1 MTDPFT
7 ALFHLDVRTVL
18 VLLFA
23 GNLGLGILIL
33 LFQGLT
39 RESSHQGALRAYAL
53 ARLLQALGWLLMVTG
68 GPWAGEAGLA
78 LANNLVVL
86 GFFLESLVALDLA
99 RLQRPRARRVHIG
112 LFLAAA
118 AAMNTLFLAAGSP
131 AWRMAAMALGMGA
144 ALLVPSV
151 LFLTDPSETPFR
163 RILGGGNLLFLA
175 VLGERTLA
183 ALGDRDAAALGLTRG
198 PAFPALILMMVLG
211 GAVVLLLA
219 KEDADREIRELATRD
234 PLTGLCN
241 RRAFTDQAS
250 RVLAYHRRFGLDA
263 AMLFID
269 IDHFKAINDQY
280 GHAAGDQVI
289 VHLASV
295 LRQSLREFDLHC
307 RFGGE
312 EFVLLLPNSHEEE
325 ALAVAQRIREGV
337 ASHQDPGLPCPYT
350 VSVGLA
356 SRLPQAGDP
365 LADLLARSDAA
376 LYDAK
381 EAGRDRVRVDRGGAQ
396 ARQLPA

>member
-7 ALFHLDVRTVL
+7 ALFDLDVRTVL

-33 LFQGLT
+33 LFQGFT
-39 RESSHQGALRAYAL
+39 RESTHQGALRAYAL
-53 ARLLQALGWLLMVTG
+53 ARILQAQGWLLMVLG
-68 GPWAGEAGLA
+68 DPLPGPML
-78 LANNLVVL
+78 LVMANNLLVL

-99 RLQRPRARRVHIG
+99 RIQRPRSRKVHIG
-112 LFLAAA
+112 VFLAAVL
-118 AAMNTLFLAAGSP
+118 AMNLLFLGAGTP
-131 AWRMAAMALGMGA
+131 ATRMAAMALGVGA
-144 ALLVPSV
+144 ALLIPSV
-151 LFLTDPSETPFR
+151 LFLTDPGESPFR

-183 ALGDRDAAALGLTRG
+183 AIGGLDPGAEGLTRG
-198 PAFPALILMMVLG
+198 PAFLALILMMVLG

-269 IDHFKAINDQY
+269 IDHFKGINDQY
-280 GHAAGDQVI
+280 GHAAGDRVI

-337 ASHQDPGLPCPYT
+337 ASHPDPGLPCPYT

-356 SRLPQAGDP
+356 SRIAQAGDP
-365 LADLLARSDAA
+365 LEDLLARSDAA
-376 LYDAK
+376 LYRAK
-381 EAGRDRVRVDRGGAQ
+381 EAGRNRVKVHQGAAP
-396 ARQLPA
+396 ARELPA